1 MVLAFDEMKVRED
14 LVYSRNG
21 DIVGF
26 VSTSDLDDKIRDLEK
41 NGEEEQVATHV
52 LALMVRGIFVK
63 FDFEFAQFPTRG
75 STVIKISIPKSLPS
89 LKHRF
94 NWIAAP

>member
-14 LVYSRNG
+14 LVFNNSG

-26 VSTSDLDDKIRDLEK
+26 VSTSTLDDKLRQLERGSK
-41 NGEEEQVATHV
+41 GDEVANHV

-63 FDFEFAQFPTRG
+63 FDFKFAQFPTRG
-75 STVIKISIPKSLPS
+75 NLQS
-89 LKHRF
+89 
-94 NWIAAP
+94 